1 MNRSL
6 KIRLQS
12 NMKKFPVQYARI
24 LLKLTD
30 GLTGAPL
37 DAALKSYM
45 SYIVSEQAMK
55 KMPYILSE
63 YERLAH
69 DAAGTAPLEVTA
81 AHELT
86 SSTKQAIE
94 KEFGGTVQN
103 VTIDTTLVGGVI
115 VRKGNTIL
123 NASITKQL
131 ELLANSMK

>member
-1 MNRSL
+1 M
-6 KIRLQS
+6 RLQS

-24 LLKLTD
+24 LLRLTD
-30 GLTGAPL
+30 GLTGAQL
-37 DAALKSYM
+37 DAALKEYM
-45 SYIVSEQAMK
+45 TYIVSEQAIS

-69 DAAGTAPLEVTA
+69 EVAGTAPLDITT

-86 SSTKQAIE
+86 NDSKQNLEQA
-94 KEFGGTVQN
+94 FGGVIES
-103 VTIDTTLVGGVI
+103 VTIDPELVGGVV
-115 VRKGNTIL
+115 VRKGNLIL